1 MLKMGFSLK
10 PGWCSP
16 DDPGSF
22 LDFLAAIGVDAVE
35 LTLSSSGAFERKVAK
50 VALARGLTIT
60 LHIAWDSE
68 ASWDWYRGWNIVHVP
83 ALYHQPRRTA
93 VIKRGHAV
101 NDSLLLSS
109 SAPPQRRLERRSP
122 CRGCPDTPWRSFPP
136 PRPPGCRAPP
146 EWCHRRSRR
155 RNRKSTKTTTLAA
168 LCRRGGCF
176 PPATTTGWARQSLS
190 GVGCEM
196 PHQTRQITPQC
207 L

>member
-35 LTLSSSGAFERKVAK
+35 LTLSSSGAFERKVAE

-101 NDSLLLSS
+101 MTVFCSHHLRHLKDGSK
-109 SAPPQRRLERRSP
+109 
-122 CRGCPDTPWRSFPP
+122 G
-136 PRPPGCRAPP
+136 
-146 EWCHRRSRR
+146 
-155 RNRKSTKTTTLAA
+155 AA
-168 LCRRGGCF
+168 LAGEALIHRGDLFHPLGHR
-176 PPATTTGWARQSLS
+176 GVEHHLS
-190 GVGCEM
+190 GAIGGAAAGTAKAPKRPLSPRFAGGVAAF
-196 PHQTRQITPQC
+196 HRLRQRAGHGRVYPALAVRCPIRRDR
-207 L
+207 